1 MVYFS
6 PQSFYEALFQS
17 FVAAFGLFLVMAERQ
32 GNTAEGGVD
41 GAVEGDDLPNDDAE
55 ETFPVEEN

>member
-1 MVYFS
+1 
-6 PQSFYEALFQS
+6 
-17 FVAAFGLFLVMAERQ
+17 MAERQ

-55 ETFPVEEN
+55 ETFPVEENWWYDGTYGFDESSGRLVTFNKT